1 MPLAYKFFPL
11 HHKENDL
18 LTKNRHHRHQ
28 GVPQSSLWEKNFTD
42 VNNETSLDNLVAA
55 GGAFAPTGGN
65 CTLTG
70 CGAAVTGGNCVPT
83 GCRAATAEGSLTVEA
98 SLVFPL
104 FLFAIVAF
112 LFFFR
117 VFETMMITEG
127 ALASSASLVSVE
139 AEREEEPF
147 ALALV
152 TFYGGLE
159 KNGFS
164 DETVLGGKLGISF
177 AGSDLSGEYIDLH
190 IQYYCKLPIRIFS
203 LSDIPVSQRIRMKKW
218 TGFSED
224 TGDEDALEYVY
235 ITLDGE
241 VYHRTSSC
249 SYLNISVKMMNCED
263 ALKKGYTPCQICG
276 YRSGTYLYYFVT
288 EDGKRYHKK
297 IDCRS
302 LKRTVSRV
310 TIQEAGDRRACSRCG
325 REK

>member
-1 MPLAYKFFPL
+1 MPLAHKFFPL

-18 LTKNRHHRHQ
+18 LIKKRHQRHQ
-28 GVPQSSLWEKNFTD
+28 GVPQSSLWKKNFTD
-42 VNNETSLDNLVAA
+42 VRNATPADRSGAA
-55 GGAFAPTGGN
+55 GGTCTFTGGWAAAADGN
-65 CTLTG
+65 CTFAG
-70 CGAAVTGGNCVPT
+70 RRA
-83 GCRAATAEGSLTVEA
+83 AATAEGSLTVEA

-139 AEREEEPF
+139 AESEEEPF
-147 ALALV
+147 ALALL

-203 LSDIPVSQRIRMKKW
+203 LSDIPVSQRVCMKKW

-224 TGDEDALEYVY
+224 ADDEDALEYVY
-235 ITLDGE
+235 ITPDGE

-249 SYLNISVKMMNCED
+249 SYLNISVKMMNCEE

-325 REK
+325 RGK